1 MWCHFLPV
9 PFVVLV
15 ISVTFAGYQFTG
27 VRIHRETFPRSGVDH
42 MVCVLA
48 ELPGP
53 GVAALRTP
61 ADVDVVCPVPGHA
74 PLPAAELTLRVE
86 SKHLGAAEAVTPA
99 DPHLTRGMAAV
110 GVKTRAGPG
119 VTQLAPKPVRRKS
132 GIFVKY
138 VVCDFLHEPVKTLTI
153 LLLLHFKLLGY
164 VPHVH

>member
-1 MWCHFLPV
+1 MRCHFLPV
-9 PFVVLV
+9 PLVVLV

-27 VRIHRETFPRSGVDH
+27 VGMHRETFARPGVDH
-42 MVCVLA
+42 VVRVLA

-61 ADVDVVCPVPGHA
+61 ADVDVVPPVPGHA
-74 PLPAAELTLRVE
+74 PLPAAELALRVE
-86 SKHLGAAEAVTPA
+86 SEHLGPAEAVTSA

-119 VTQLAPKPVRRKS
+119 VTQLAPKPVRRKT

-164 VPHVH
+164 VSHVH